1 MAKRFDESA
10 EPEWGLY
17 VDEQRR
23 DLTARK
29 SIKVKLPIRQHI
41 KLHALKLFS
50 ENNISQ
56 TVEVA
61 LDLYFDRMR
70 AQELEARQ
78 AAGHDVG
85 AAGGAAGGA
94 GMGAVPGSVAGDG
107 AGPGAGVGPG
117 AGAGAGP
124 GVGPGAADGAAPGSG
139 SGAVAIPGARAHQGP
154 AGPSP

>member
-1 MAKRFDESA
+1 MAKQFGTESS

-70 AQELEARQ
+70 AQELAAR
-78 AAGHDVG
+78 A
-85 AAGGAAGGA
+85 AAGGEGADGALPGVDAVAGAGGA
-94 GMGAVPGSVAGDG
+94 PEPGVPGGEVA
-107 AGPGAGVGPG
+107 PGAEGVARAPRGPVGPQ
-117 AGAGAGP
+117 A
-124 GVGPGAADGAAPGSG
+124 
-139 SGAVAIPGARAHQGP
+139 
-154 AGPSP
+154 

>member
-1 MAKRFDESA
+1 MSKQFGTESN

-70 AQELEARQ
+70 AAELAART
-78 AAGHDVG
+78 AAQDGGMGAALDVG
-85 AAGGAAGGA
+85 AGGMPPSVG
-94 GMGAVPGSVAGDG
+94 GSVAEG
-107 AGPGAGVGPG
+107 ADVGG
-117 AGAGAGP
+117 N
-124 GVGPGAADGAAPGSG
+124 GPGAAPGVGAATPG
-139 SGAVAIPGARAHQGP
+139 GAAQRAPQGP
-154 AGPSP
+154 AGPGL